1 MLLLDVMVLVQLA
14 VAGVEGIGGRLQM
27 RMMAVVV
34 VAKLVAHVH
43 HVANAPHRI
52 TVLVIVLLLLFDVRS
67 RVVTAAALHAIAV
80 VVGGVALGLVVM
92 RIAVVVVVVMVVL
105 VVVIAC
111 RVVESG

>member
-1 MLLLDVMVLVQLA
+1 
-14 VAGVEGIGGRLQM
+14 M

-43 HVANAPHRI
+43 HVANAPHWI

-67 RVVTAAALHAIAV
+67 RVETAALHVIAV
-80 VVGGVALGLVVM
+80 VVGSVALGLVVM
-92 RIAVVVVVVMVVL
+92 RIVVVVVVVMAVV